1 MIRRPLVALL
11 AASLAFTAVEG
22 SWPGLAIAKDGDGGG
37 NSGSGGGGDSGG
49 GHGGGDNSGKGS
61 ENSGRGGGD
70 DGGGGRGRG
79 GDDGGQGRGRGR
91 GDDDVTARTGWG
103 STSPESAREAVSQGW
118 ALALSTVL
126 PTVAKAVPGKV
137 LEVDLRQSWTGEWRY
152 EFLILTRDRRYQ
164 EVVVDARRNQILQIR
179 RR

>member
-1 MIRRPLVALL
+1 MIRRHFLVFIVAAL
-11 AASLAFTAVEG
+11 AAAAVQT
-22 SWPGLAIAKDGDGGG
+22 SHPTITFAKDGGG
-37 NSGSGGGGDSGG
+37 GGGGDGG
-49 GHGGGDNSGKGS
+49 GHGGGDNSGRGS
-61 ENSGRGGGD
+61 DNSGSGHGSSGE
-70 DGGGGRGRG
+70 GQGRG
-79 GDDGGQGRGRGR
+79 GDDSSGRGRGR
-91 GDDDVTARTGWG
+91 GSDDDEISTSRGWG

-126 PTVAKAVPGKV
+126 PMVSRAVPGQV

-164 EVVVDARRNQILQIR
+164 EVVVDARNSRILQIR